1 MSLVFLILFTKPLSL
16 LLVRLYILWRQ
27 LKCKGPVFWGPSWQR
42 SKENALRIKRKK
54 RVRGSIFGT
63 AEKPR
68 VSIFKSNKYVSA
80 QAINDVEGVTLAAV
94 SSKAMGLNVNKEN
107 AIKVAA
113 QLAENLKAAGIE
125 KVVYDRNGYLYHGV
139 VAAFADAL
147 SDNGIKL

>member
-1 MSLVFLILFTKPLSL
+1 MSREKDLAKKV
-16 LLVRLYILWRQ
+16 
-27 LKCKGPVFWGPSWQR
+27 
-42 SKENALRIKRKK
+42 ALRIKRKK
-54 RVRGSIFGT
+54 RVRANIFGT

-107 AIKVAA
+107 AVKVAA

-125 KVVYDRNGYLYHGV
+125 AVVYDRNGYLYHGV
-139 VAAFADAL
+139 VAAFADSL
-147 SDNGIKL
+147 RENGIKL

>member
-1 MSLVFLILFTKPLSL
+1 MSRIKDLAK
-16 LLVRLYILWRQ
+16 
-27 LKCKGPVFWGPSWQR
+27 K
-42 SKENALRIKRKK
+42 NALRIKRKK

-107 AIKVAA
+107 AVKVAA

-125 KVVYDRNGYLYHGV
+125 AVVYDRNGYLYHGV
-139 VAAFADAL
+139 VAAFADSL
-147 SDNGIKL
+147 TESGIKL

>member
-1 MSLVFLILFTKPLSL
+1 MSREKDLAKKI
-16 LLVRLYILWRQ
+16 
-27 LKCKGPVFWGPSWQR
+27 
-42 SKENALRIKRKK
+42 ALRIKRKK
-54 RVRGSIFGT
+54 RVRANISGT

-125 KVVYDRNGYLYHGV
+125 KVVFDRNGYLYHGV

-147 SDNGIKL
+147 RENGIKL

>member
-1 MSLVFLILFTKPLSL
+1 MSRIKDLAK
-16 LLVRLYILWRQ
+16 
-27 LKCKGPVFWGPSWQR
+27 K
-42 SKENALRIKRKK
+42 NALRIKRKK

-107 AIKVAA
+107 AVKVAA
-113 QLAENLKAAGIE
+113 QLAENLKTAVIE
-125 KVVYDRNGYLYHGV
+125 TVVYDRNGYLYHGV

-147 SDNGIKL
+147 RENGIKL

>member
-1 MSLVFLILFTKPLSL
+1 MSREKDLAK
-16 LLVRLYILWRQ
+16 
-27 LKCKGPVFWGPSWQR
+27 K
-42 SKENALRIKRKK
+42 NALRIKRKK
-54 RVRGSIFGT
+54 RVRSNIFGT

-113 QLAENLKAAGIE
+113 QLAENLKTAGIE

-147 SDNGIKL
+147 RENGIKL

>member
-1 MSLVFLILFTKPLSL
+1 MSRIKDLAK
-16 LLVRLYILWRQ
+16 
-27 LKCKGPVFWGPSWQR
+27 K
-42 SKENALRIKRKK
+42 NALRIKRKK

-68 VSIFKSNKYVSA
+68 VSIIKSNKYVSA

-94 SSKAMGLNVNKEN
+94 SSQAMGLNINKEN
-107 AIKVAA
+107 AVKVAA

-125 KVVYDRNGYLYHGV
+125 TVVYDRNGYLYHGV

-147 SDNGIKL
+147 RDNGIKL

>member
-1 MSLVFLILFTKPLSL
+1 MSRIKDLAK
-16 LLVRLYILWRQ
+16 
-27 LKCKGPVFWGPSWQR
+27 K
-42 SKENALRIKRKK
+42 NALRFKRKK
-54 RVRGSIFGT
+54 RVRSNIFGT

-68 VSIFKSNKYVSA
+68 VSIFKSNRYVSA

-107 AIKVAA
+107 AVKVAA

-125 KVVYDRNGYLYHGV
+125 SVVYDRNGYLYHGV

-147 SDNGIKL
+147 RENGIKL